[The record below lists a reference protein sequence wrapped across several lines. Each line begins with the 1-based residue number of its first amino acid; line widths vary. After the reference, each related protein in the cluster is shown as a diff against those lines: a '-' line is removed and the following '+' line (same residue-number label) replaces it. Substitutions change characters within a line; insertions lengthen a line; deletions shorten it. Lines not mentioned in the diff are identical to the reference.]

1 MKHTSLNQ
9 KKVSL
14 RRVLAQESKR
24 ADSATALLGAMVRRH
39 GPQTISNEE
48 LSGLLKSKQEFLI
61 EDIDRDSIRLR
72 FADQM
77 LAEAPNEQ

>member
-1 MKHTSLNQ
+1 VKHTSLNR
-9 KKVSL
+9 KKASL

-24 ADSATALLGAMVRRH
+24 ADSAVALLGAMVRRH

-48 LSGLLKSKQEFLI
+48 PAGLLKTKQDFLI
-61 EDIDRDSIRLR
+61 EDVDPDSIRLR

-77 LAEAPNEQ
+77 LAEAPNE